1 MSQPNTNALFE
12 RSITLP
18 DSDAR
23 DRLARLVGM
32 EDKIKRL
39 TNILS
44 VLINPHGLQKWQKDH
59 HHRVPYP
66 WPTSTC
72 WPPRRRA
79 RRRP

>member
-32 EDKIKRL
+32 E
-39 TNILS
+39 
-44 VLINPHGLQKWQKDH
+44 
-59 HHRVPYP
+59 
-66 WPTSTC
+66 
-72 WPPRRRA
+72 RA
-79 RRRP
+79 APGTPLR

>member
-59 HHRVPYP
+59 HPDA
-66 WPTSTC
+66 
-72 WPPRRRA
+72 PRLMDTGVNGG
-79 RRRP
+79 

>member
-32 EDKIKRL
+32 D
-39 TNILS
+39 
-44 VLINPHGLQKWQKDH
+44 
-59 HHRVPYP
+59 
-66 WPTSTC
+66 
-72 WPPRRRA
+72 RA
-79 RRRP
+79 TPVRPAL

>member
-18 DSDAR
+18 DADAR

-44 VLINPHGLQKWQKDH
+44 VLINPTDCRNG
-59 HHRVPYP
+59 RRTTT
-66 WPTSTC
+66 PT
-72 WPPRRRA
+72 RRG
-79 RRRP
+79 